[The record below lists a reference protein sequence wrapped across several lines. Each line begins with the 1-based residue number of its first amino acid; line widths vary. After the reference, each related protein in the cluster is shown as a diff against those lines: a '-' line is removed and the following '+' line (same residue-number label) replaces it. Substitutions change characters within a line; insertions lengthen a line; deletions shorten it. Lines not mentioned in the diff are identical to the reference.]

1 MALHPR
7 EGTSFWGTL
16 GGCSQVSQAS
26 PETEQKLT
34 YEKMATISTQV
45 EACLNSRPLGAYYS
59 HSPDGVVPLTPGHF
73 LVGKPLQAYPE
84 TTVEAEMSLCK
95 RWTLCQSVVQHF
107 WKRWSREYLQQLQ
120 ASKKWLTAKP
130 NLEVGDIVLMTDGT
144 VFQTHWSLAKVVAVY
159 PGEDNLVRAV
169 DVELKTVTRPD
180 STKDKR
186 GRPSQLQVK
195 THQYRRPVSKLAL
208 LIPARPDQT

>member
-1 MALHPR
+1 MSVSGP
-7 EGTSFWGTL
+7 TL
-16 GGCSQVSQAS
+16 L
-26 PETEQKLT
+26 EE
-34 YEKMATISTQV
+34 
-45 EACLNSRPLGAYYS
+45 
-59 HSPDGVVPLTPGHF
+59 VVTRIL
-73 LVGKPLQAYPE
+73 A
-84 TTVEAEMSLCK
+84 
-95 RWTLCQSVVQHF
+95 
-107 WKRWSREYLQQLQ
+107 QLQ